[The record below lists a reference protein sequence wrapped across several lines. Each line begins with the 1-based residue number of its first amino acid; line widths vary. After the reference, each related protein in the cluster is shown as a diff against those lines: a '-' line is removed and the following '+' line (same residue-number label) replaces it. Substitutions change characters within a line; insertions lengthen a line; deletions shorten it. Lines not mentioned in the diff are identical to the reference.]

1 MNSKDYE
8 RHLLA
13 KEAGREREL
22 LHQQEVE
29 KRMRLERDYEE
40 LAEGLEVLDDIEDVL
55 FDALNQRDASGVMDT
70 IKARIL
76 PATEM
81 LREDIVGQL
90 DTADIFTWFRYFLRI
105 E

>member
-13 KEAGREREL
+13 KEAEREREL

-40 LAEGLEVLDDIEDVL
+40 LVEGLEVLEDIEYAS
-55 FDALNQRDASGVMDT
+55 FDALNQRDASGVIDT
-70 IKARIL
+70 IKERSEEHTSEL
-76 PATEM
+76 QS
-81 LREDIVGQL
+81 LREISRMPSS
-90 DTADIFTWFRYFLRI
+90 A
-105 E
+105 